1 MIHVYPDYVFGYP
14 LLDDFLI
21 RTIVFWVN
29 YEKAQAIR
37 PKEVYHLSRQSY
49 RKEKNQ
55 LTYTQQHLA
64 NERTYLAWIRT
75 AISIVGVGFL
85 ATSLHF
91 TMGVVRNPFVD
102 LFTIIL
108 GIFACVFGLVIIFTA
123 TRTYREK
130 RQQIIQETF
139 YSSNLRI
146 SMISTMLSIM
156 IIMVIIYFFIIM

>member
-14 LLDDFLI
+14 FLDDFLI
-21 RTIVFWVN
+21 RTIAFWVN
-29 YEKAQAIR
+29 YEKADAIQS
-37 PKEVYHLSRQSY
+37 KEVHHLSRQSY

>member
-1 MIHVYPDYVFGYP
+1 MVYVYPDYDFGYP
-14 LLDDFLI
+14 FLAQFLI
-21 RTIVFWVN
+21 RTYAFRVN
-29 YEKAQAIR
+29 YWKALAIWS
-37 PKEVYHLSRQSY
+37 KEVHILSRQSY

-91 TMGVVRNPFVD
+91 TMGIVRNPFVD

>member
-1 MIHVYPDYVFGYP
+1 M
-14 LLDDFLI
+14 
-21 RTIVFWVN
+21 
-29 YEKAQAIR
+29 
-37 PKEVYHLSRQSY
+37 SRQSY

-102 LFTIIL
+102 LFTITL
-108 GIFACVFGLVIIFTA
+108 DIFACVFGLVIIFTA

-130 RQQIIQETF
+130 RQQIILETF